1 MSFMEALNQTLGEEF
16 NNSVTENGAL
26 GYATTQKPLLDM
38 NYKVGSYRNMDEQTL
53 IADFKKAF
61 YENKILALK
70 WLFYARDIRGGL
82 GERRLFR
89 IITKYLAQV
98 ETEYMS
104 RLIPLFAEYGRYDD
118 LLVLL
123 DTDLKYQVIDIIK
136 STLNSDMENMQQNK
150 PISLLAK
157 WLPSENASSLKTK
170 NTAKYIIKGLN
181 ISVVQYRK
189 MLSKLRAYINI
200 VEKQMSANQWEDINY
215 TAVPSKANILYRNA
229 FLRHDTERRKQFL
242 EDLKNNKTKINSSV
256 LFPHEIVN
264 AYYEYRSWNDR
275 TKEYDETLEQ
285 LWKSLPDLVK
295 ENDTTM
301 VVADGSGSMTRTVGT
316 TNITAL
322 SVANALA
329 IYFAERCN
337 GVYKDKYITFS
348 AKPQLVDLSK
358 GNNLRDKINIAL
370 NYNEVANTNIEAV
383 FDLILTTAVKSK
395 MKQEDIPKNILILS
409 DMEFDSCTSHANA
422 KLFKT
427 IENNYKEAG
436 YKLPRLIFWN
446 IMSRTCTIPIKE
458 NELGV
463 ILVSG
468 FSTNIIKMLMSNE
481 TDPYQ
486 ALLAVLNS
494 DRYKTIE
501 DTINI

>member
-1 MSFMEALNQTLGEEF
+1 MEALNQTLGEEF

-275 TKEYDETLEQ
+275 TKKYDETLEQ
-285 LWKSLPDLVK
+285 LWKNLPDLVK

-301 VVADGSGSMTRTVGT
+301 VVADGSGSMTCTIGT